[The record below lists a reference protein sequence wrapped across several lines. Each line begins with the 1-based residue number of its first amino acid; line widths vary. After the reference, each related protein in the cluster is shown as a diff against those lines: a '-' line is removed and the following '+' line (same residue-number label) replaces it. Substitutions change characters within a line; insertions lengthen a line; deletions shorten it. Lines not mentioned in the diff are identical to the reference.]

1 MTKQMGLSDESLM
14 KLAQSAAQATVAC
27 FSRKSGVEAALELSK
42 AVNFQLGTAFVR
54 FQERN
59 VDIQCQ
65 AGCKFCCHL
74 RVAAFPYEA
83 AAIASYIDSELPQE
97 QALELRKRV
106 AEKAALISGMT
117 VEQHFTT
124 NIECAF
130 LYEGK
135 CSVYPVRPSSCAG
148 YHSLSRERCEFAYN
162 HPADLETVKPDSEE
176 LKQFHAA
183 IDEGIKQALMALEF
197 DAEKGELHTAMAK
210 ALNARPAP

>member
-1 MTKQMGLSDESLM
+1 MGISDESLM
-14 KLAQSAAQATVAC
+14 KLAQSAAQATLSC
-27 FSRKSGVEAALELSK
+27 FTRKSGAEFALELTR
-42 AVNFQLGTAFVR
+42 AVNFQLGTAFGRVR
-54 FQERN
+54 ERN
-59 VDIQCQ
+59 VDIHCKE
-65 AGCKFCCHL
+65 GCKFCCHL

-83 AAIASYIDSELPQE
+83 AAIASYIDTELPRE
-97 QALELRKRV
+97 QAQEIGKRI

-117 VEQHFTT
+117 EEQHFAT

-148 YHSLSRERCEFAYN
+148 YHSLNLERCEYAYE
-162 HPADLETVKPDSEE
+162 HPADMETVKPDSEE

-183 IDEGIKQALMALEF
+183 IDEGIRQALLSLEL
-197 DAEKGELHTAMAK
+197 DAKKGELHTAMAQ